1 MFRKTANRVV
11 GRISVRFHP
20 GVVRKLR
27 AEREV
32 TQHHLALGTD
42 LGEATV
48 GRAEAGESVSLETAK
63 AICGFFDVD
72 VKSVADIVGRE
83 ASVFYKAGSPSDY
96 LFDDMLREIAKSI
109 GEDHARSVMDRL
121 FDNLRGFPF
130 GVLDDEK
137 LRKIKTYDLNAFIII
152 LEMRASAIMS
162 RLRSIIDGHVK
173 LNDPSSP
180 SGNMTEDQASI
191 QAVEWRNKFSLMH
204 QAHVTAIREG
214 HFLAAHEI
222 RSEISDLLE
231 IIRSSISLEK
241 RDNSDMLRFIPGIY
255 SSH

>member
-1 MFRKTANRVV
+1 MFRKTENRVV
-11 GRISVRFHP
+11 GRITVRFHP
-20 GVVRKLR
+20 GAVRKLR

-32 TQHHLALGTD
+32 TQSHLAQGAD
-42 LGEATV
+42 VGEATV

-72 VKSVADIVGRE
+72 LKSVADIVGKE
-83 ASVFYKAGSPSDY
+83 AGVYYNAGSPSEY

-109 GEDHARSVMDRL
+109 GEDQARSVMDRL

-130 GVLDDEK
+130 GILDDEK

-152 LEMRASAIMS
+152 LEMRASTIMS
-162 RLRSIIDGHVK
+162 RLGSIIDGHVK
-173 LNDPSSP
+173 LNAPSSA
-180 SGNMTEDQASI
+180 SGNMTEEQASI
-191 QAVEWRNKFSLMH
+191 QAVEWRDKFSLMH
-204 QAHVTAIREG
+204 QAHVAAIREG

-231 IIRSSISLEK
+231 IIRSSISVEK
-241 RDNSDMLRFIPGIY
+241 RDKRDIFRLIPGIY
-255 SSH
+255 